1 MKMTSMFKNISD
13 MEVVKSKALEEKVLL
28 PFEFYVTRLYIQ
40 YLTWVLLPFEF
51 YVTGAGQGHF
61 GPSIFTWVRPGG
73 TSHEGEGV
81 GGVEGLS
88 LSLSSTL

>member
-1 MKMTSMFKNISD
+1 
-13 MEVVKSKALEEKVLL
+13 MEVLNSKALEEKVLL